1 MNKTFSQI
9 MVFISTLLLIFM
21 FFFPNYKFV
30 KKMILNRIDVITLL
44 LVIGLYIK
52 DLFSKQ

>member
-9 MVFISTLLLIFM
+9 MVFIATILLIFM
-21 FFFPNYKFV
+21 FFFPDYRFV
-30 KKMILNRIDVITLL
+30 KKMLLNRIDIITML

-52 DLFSKQ
+52 DIFKQG